1 MTTIIMVHGV
11 GGTADAYSRL
21 APAFRDLGWKVQTPT
36 LRPDRRTAENPP
48 ADLHTLRLTD

>member
-36 LRPDRRTAENPP
+36 LRPDKRTA
-48 ADLHTLRLTD
+48 